1 MGEIIQGEEK
11 KEEKRMQIRSES
23 RREKKLL
30 SKEVSKRREKE
41 KQRRGTW
48 RKHEEKER
56 KKRRKGRVEFN
67 LTGRRED
74 PRGYGGKRACTR
86 ERKERSRT
94 GRTDTQGGRKDWGKK
109 RQGELK
115 ERRESLERKRKPKK
129 EGKGKV
135 GPLEW
140 KEEVARVGTGFRVR
154 KHEKDPSRRR
164 FDVGYSDR
172 KEYRRKPGRE
182 VVVDQSSM
190 GRSLRGKGE
199 DARVKV
205 INAVCGM
212 EKRRRVSEY
221 TGSGIR
227 RKSRVG
233 KRKLKP
239 TKPQA
244 KQ

>member
-1 MGEIIQGEEK
+1 MGKIKK
-11 KEEKRMQIRSES
+11 KERMKKRAES

-30 SKEVSKRREKE
+30 NEEVSKRRQKE
-41 KQRRGTW
+41 KQRREKW
-48 RKHEEKER
+48 RKVEERER
-56 KKRRKGRVEFN
+56 KKRREGRVEFN

-86 ERKERSRT
+86 ERNERTRT

-109 RQGELK
+109 RRGELK
-115 ERRESLERKRKPKK
+115 ERRETLERKRGKK
-129 EGKGKV
+129 EERSGNQVKKGV
-135 GPLEW
+135 TEW

-154 KHEKDPSRRR
+154 KHEKDPLRRR